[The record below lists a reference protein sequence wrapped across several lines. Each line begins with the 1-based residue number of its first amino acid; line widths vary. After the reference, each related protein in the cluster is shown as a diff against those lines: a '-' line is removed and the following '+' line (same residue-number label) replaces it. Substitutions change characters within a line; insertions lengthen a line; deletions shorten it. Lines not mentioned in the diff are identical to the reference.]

1 MMSQDQIQHFSG
13 FNVAVGGVDNF
24 RNVPGRNS
32 QTSLS
37 SRQSAS
43 RSFETVIRVPDSDSL
58 DTEDEIQLIRRSAN
72 LNRGEEERPPNQQM
86 LKQAWSGVR
95 QEHPTRA
102 KSLPKETSG
111 NLLCISTIE
120 NCKSSKALLVHLGL
134 VLGTNL

>member
-1 MMSQDQIQHFSG
+1 MMSQDQLQHFSG
-13 FNVAVGGVDNF
+13 LDIGVGGVDNF

-58 DTEDEIQLIRRSAN
+58 DTEDEIQMIRRSAN

-86 LKQAWSGVR
+86 MKQAWSGVR
-95 QEHPTRA
+95 ASGQEHPTRA

-111 NLLCISTIE
+111 IFLQRFN
-120 NCKSSKALLVHLGL
+120 NWK
-134 VLGTNL
+134 

>member
-13 FNVAVGGVDNF
+13 FNVAVGGVDNI

-58 DTEDEIQLIRRSAN
+58 DTEDEIQSIRRSAN
-72 LNRGEEERPPNQQM
+72 LNRGEEERPANQQM

-95 QEHPTRA
+95 LGQEHPTRA

-111 NLLCISTIE
+111 NFLL
-120 NCKSSKALLVHLGL
+120 SSSF
-134 VLGTNL
+134 